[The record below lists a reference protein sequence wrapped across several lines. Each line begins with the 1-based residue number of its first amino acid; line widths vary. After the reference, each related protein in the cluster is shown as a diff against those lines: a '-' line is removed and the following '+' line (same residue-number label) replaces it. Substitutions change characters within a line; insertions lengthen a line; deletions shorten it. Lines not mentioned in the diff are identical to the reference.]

1 MDMRKIDYLL
11 IGQGTAGSLLA
22 WQLMQKG
29 CRVLVVDDG
38 RPSSSRV
45 AAGICNPVTGRKLT
59 RTWLADELFPYL
71 HDFYRNLERE
81 LDTSFFHPV
90 PLYRPYQSIEEQN
103 FFIAQTANPLLQ
115 DYVRLSASDQAYASL
130 IHNDLGGLE
139 TLQAAWV
146 DLPVMLDALRD
157 RFREAG
163 ALAEDSFSWDDVIR
177 EEDSVT
183 WKDIQ
188 ARKIISCEGAYARFG
203 PYFGWLPWAV
213 VKGEILSVDWP
224 GQSLP
229 GIVNQSIWIQ
239 PHKDGTFRVGSTYEW
254 DDLDWEPTEK
264 GRTYLEGKLTKLTK
278 LPFEIQRHVA
288 GIRPATQGRRPF
300 AGLHPEYTPIG
311 IFNGLGSKGTSL
323 APFLSRQ
330 LADFLTEGKELHP
343 DANIERF
350 HSLYFSSLK
359 S

>member
-1 MDMRKIDYLL
+1 MRKIDYLL

-22 WQLMQKG
+22 WQLLKKG
-29 CRVLVVDDG
+29 CRVLVVDDN

-59 RTWLADELFPYL
+59 RTWLADDLFPYL
-71 HDFYRNLERE
+71 HSFYRMLEAE
-81 LDTSFFHPV
+81 LGLSFFHPV

-115 DYVRLSASDQAYASL
+115 DYVRLSTHDGEYARL
-130 IHNDLGGLE
+130 IHNELGGLE

-146 DLPVMLDALRD
+146 DLPVLLDALREKL
-157 RFREAG
+157 RKEEALSEV
-163 ALAEDSFSWDDVIR
+163 AFSWEDVQLTNTT
-177 EEDSVT
+177 VT
-183 WKDIQ
+183 WNDIQ
-188 ARKIISCEGAYARFG
+188 AAKVISCEGAYARSG
-203 PYFGWLPWAV
+203 PYFSWLPWAV
-213 VKGEILSVDWP
+213 VKGEILSVNWP
-224 GQSLP
+224 GIDLP

-239 PHKDGTFRVGSTYEW
+239 PHSDGAFRVGSTYEW
-254 DDLDWEPTEK
+254 DDPDWEPTGK

-278 LPFEIQRHVA
+278 LPFVIQRHVA

-300 AGLHPEYTPIG
+300 VGLHPEYASVG

-323 APFLSRQ
+323 APFLAGQ
-330 LADFLTEGKELHP
+330 FADFLTEGKELHP
-343 DANIERF
+343 DANIDRF